1 MYMFQDTRAF
11 GVAGEGSRLATVSVD
26 EEFEQVRAEADSI
39 RQARRATELLEAY
52 RLLSEELAQLRKA
65 AVIRAHDELG
75 MSYTDVAAAAGISK
89 GRVTQIRKSSP

>member
-1 MYMFQDTRAF
+1 MPPSC
-11 GVAGEGSRLATVSVD
+11 SRRTGC
-26 EEFEQVRAEADSI
+26 
-39 RQARRATELLEAY
+39 
-52 RLLSEELAQLRKA
+52 LSEELAQLRKA